1 MRTNKIIFLLIL
13 FFLCNKAIADKLE
26 KGFERLK
33 AFDYFTAKEYFEKT
47 LEDEPAAAAFGLSS
61 IFSFNKNPFYN
72 VDSAKKYIMISDSS
86 FKLIK
91 DKTKKKY
98 QELGVTD
105 TSIIRLEA
113 FICEDAFNNFK
124 TINSVSAYNH
134 FLKNF
139 VTCSQSVE
147 ATTLRNV
154 AAFNEARF
162 SNTSAAYKDF
172 MALYPTSL
180 QYNDA
185 VVKFEELVYKEN
197 TADNSIESYEKFMA
211 NYPENSHIP
220 EAEKMIYTI
229 SIHDS
234 TLEQYTFYVRKYK
247 ETNYTTEAWHE
258 IYRLGMKDFSEET
271 FNRFKINYPDYPF
284 PEELESDFRLQ
295 NFFFLPILDQDRWGY
310 INEQGEEMIKPTYEE
325 ASLFSNG
332 LAVVMKKSKY
342 GYINKAG
349 KTIINFRFEDGE
361 SFHNGSAIVKKD
373 SLYGLINK
381 NGFFL
386 IPTIYQELSEVS
398 EDIFMGVRNDNSGYI
413 RKNGDT
419 LTGFVFDL
427 AGDFKNGY
435 AIVNRKEK
443 FGLLNANGT
452 FNIEPKYAELAFIGN
467 GLIKAL
473 TDDETWGIL
482 NVNGET
488 ILPFEYQ
495 AIGEFH
501 EGLALVAK
509 ENKFGYINDQG
520 LFIIPMKYLFSSIM
534 LSTGQFQNGFALFKQ
549 KFKSVLIDTTG
560 KTISFAGSED
570 YGRPSAGFIP
580 IRRNKKWGY
589 TDMKGKIII
598 QCKYEFAESFE
609 KGFAVIKQ
617 NKMKGLIDSTGTVF
631 IQPLYEGISV
641 MEKTILVRSGGKSG
655 LLKPDGIL
663 LVPCQYDKIEF
674 LSPSIARASDVAGV
688 IYINLDSGK
697 IVYNSASGK

>member
-1 MRTNKIIFLLIL
+1 MSTNKIIFLLIL

-139 VTCSQSVE
+139 VACSQSVE
-147 ATTLRNV
+147 ATTLRNA

-162 SNTSAAYKDF
+162 NNTSAAYKDF

-197 TADNSIESYEKFMA
+197 TADNSIESYAKFMA
-211 NYPENSHIP
+211 NYPENAHIP

-247 ETNYTTEAWHE
+247 ETNFTTEAWHE
-258 IYRLGMKDFSEET
+258 IYKLGMKDFSEET

-325 ASLFSNG
+325 ASLFS
-332 LAVVMKKSKY
+332 
-342 GYINKAG
+342 
-349 KTIINFRFEDGE
+349 
-361 SFHNGSAIVKKD
+361 
-373 SLYGLINK
+373 
-381 NGFFL
+381 
-386 IPTIYQELSEVS
+386 
-398 EDIFMGVRNDNSGYI
+398 
-413 RKNGDT
+413 
-419 LTGFVFDL
+419 
-427 AGDFKNGY
+427 
-435 AIVNRKEK
+435 
-443 FGLLNANGT
+443 
-452 FNIEPKYAELAFIGN
+452 
-467 GLIKAL
+467 
-473 TDDETWGIL
+473 
-482 NVNGET
+482 
-488 ILPFEYQ
+488 
-495 AIGEFH
+495 
-501 EGLALVAK
+501 
-509 ENKFGYINDQG
+509 
-520 LFIIPMKYLFSSIM
+520 
-534 LSTGQFQNGFALFKQ
+534 
-549 KFKSVLIDTTG
+549 
-560 KTISFAGSED
+560 
-570 YGRPSAGFIP
+570 
-580 IRRNKKWGY
+580 
-589 TDMKGKIII
+589 
-598 QCKYEFAESFE
+598 
-609 KGFAVIKQ
+609 
-617 NKMKGLIDSTGTVF
+617 
-631 IQPLYEGISV
+631 
-641 MEKTILVRSGGKSG
+641 
-655 LLKPDGIL
+655 
-663 LVPCQYDKIEF
+663 
-674 LSPSIARASDVAGV
+674 
-688 IYINLDSGK
+688 
-697 IVYNSASGK
+697 ASGI